1 MILEQRIQDGING
14 QYEGLCNGLSRINKY
29 LFGIQKGC
37 YYLLGGMSGT
47 FKTTLA
53 DYMVL
58 NAIED
63 AKDKGI
69 KLHIF
74 YYSYEIDE
82 LTKKCNFLSVLAFK
96 KYGREIS
103 PEKIKGL
110 GDNRL
115 TTEEHEVIK
124 SLIPE
129 IDELFNQIHFKFKSE
144 NPTGIRN
151 ELFAFA
157 EVKGTWT
164 YQEYTDKEGIK
175 KRAKHKWTPNNIKE
189 QFLVVL
195 DHLYLLKKERGFDTK
210 QVIDKYSEYCISL
223 KNTFGFTFINI
234 QQFNQGLSS
243 VDRAKFKGVDL
254 SPQQTDFKDTTNPF
268 QDCDVALGILNPSK
282 LDMEKCLGYDVKK
295 LGGNM
300 IMLKII
306 KNRLSRDNIAV
317 GIVPNPKSGS
327 FRELPL
333 LSEINNDIYEQIK
346 DGKYV

>member
-1 MILEQRIQDGING
+1 MNLEQRIQDGIDG
-14 QYEGLCNGLSRINKY
+14 KYEGLSNGLSRVNKY
-29 LFGIQKGC
+29 LFNLQKSC

-63 AKDKGI
+63 AKVKGI
-69 KLHIF
+69 KLHVF

-82 LTKKCNFLSVLAFK
+82 LTKRCNFLSVLAFT
-96 KYGREIS
+96 KYGREIA

-115 TTEEHEVIK
+115 TAEEHEVIK

-129 IDELFNQIHFKFKSE
+129 INELFNQIHFRFKSE

-157 EVKGTWT
+157 EAKGTWT
-164 YQEYTDKEGIK
+164 YTKYIDKDNIE
-175 KRAKHKWTPNNIKE
+175 RQAKNKWTSNDLNE

-268 QDCDVALGILNPSK
+268 QDSDVALGILNPSK

-333 LSEINNDIYEQIK
+333 LSEMTNDIYEQIK